1 MSNIKSIFIVATA
14 TMILLLSCGKNSDNP
29 SSEIPL
35 TDKCTAC
42 DKLKNDIMI
51 NSNFSDLRSYIDSLY
66 CSKNVDGEIC
76 KFNIKDTYQ
85 FGKYETYPPLFKLGL
100 WYNIIKH
107 RNYGLYKNVYACD
120 RATTDTPFV
129 FPMYLMV
136 DFEESRPAQ
145 RGITAEIMEFDQYLD
160 LNLQYYDPKTGKSV
174 YKPGY
179 TSNYNK
185 YPSTGFVQYGD
196 TIKKE
201 IRDKKVTENGITTT
215 YPYMRY
221 NFVMSPDMETMHLI
235 VSVKKDYPISTSPV
249 YRTFSS
255 CILRRVK

>member
-1 MSNIKSIFIVATA
+1 MIF
-14 TMILLLSCGKNSDNP
+14 LLSCGKNSDNP
-29 SSEIPL
+29 DVPL
-35 TDKCTAC
+35 TDSCNAC
-42 DKLKNDIMI
+42 DKLKQDIMV
-51 NSNFSDLRSYIDSLY
+51 NSNFSDLHSYIDSLY
-66 CSKNVDGEIC
+66 CAKDYNGEYC
-76 KFNIKDTYQ
+76 GYNIKDTFQ
-85 FGKYETYPPLFKLGL
+85 FGAYYKYPPMFKYDIYL
-100 WYNIIKH
+100 NIIK
-107 RNYGLYKNVYACD
+107 NSEYGKYQKVYACD
-120 RATTDTPFV
+120 RATADTPFV
-129 FPMYLMV
+129 FPMFLMV

-145 RGITAEIMEFDQYLD
+145 RGITAYIKEFDQYLD

-179 TSNYNK
+179 TSNNNK

-215 YPYMRY
+215 YPYLSY
-221 NFVMSPDMETMHLI
+221 NFVMSPDMETLHLI

-255 CILRRVK
+255 CVLKRVK